1 MTNLSLYFSAMYA
14 HIRVNGNATNCTINK
29 PTIIAL
35 SSKFNNF
42 AYKTA
47 ELITVWTPS
56 MYKKNAS
63 KNKNIFLFSEIDFI
77 VE

>member
-1 MTNLSLYFSAMYA
+1 MTPIYIKIERLMTNLSLYFSATYA

-47 ELITVWTPS
+47 ELITV
-56 MYKKNAS
+56 
-63 KNKNIFLFSEIDFI
+63 
-77 VE
+77 